1 MTCDTVAIFTTCL
14 TRTHACF
21 SKITEFE
28 TKKKL
33 KPRYGVLHFD
43 FRCNAYSDPLQL
55 FLTSKNGAYPL
66 GEKRKRRRHPLGLW
80 KTSPLRSSLKTKG
93 STSRQGSPASI
104 ITKGLFFP
112 FLPFYANSLKV
123 DTMPSQQ
130 QAEIKR
136 AIDEINDRLPVV
148 PSMEY
153 RRHLKIRILLW
164 DPKGQ
169 NQPFSKY

>member
-1 MTCDTVAIFTTCL
+1 MWYKCL
-14 TRTHACF
+14 IKWHVTQLLFLLPVSNRTHACF

-55 FLTSKNGAYPL
+55 FLTSKNGAYPA
-66 GEKRKRRRHPLGLW
+66 GKKKKKE
-80 KTSPLRSSLKTKG
+80 TSTRSLEDLPIRSTLKNQRFHL
-93 STSRQGSPASI
+93 RQGSPASI

-123 DTMPSQQ
+123 DVASQQ
-130 QAEIKR
+130 PEEIKR
-136 AIDEINDRLPVV
+136 AID
-148 PSMEY
+148 
-153 RRHLKIRILLW
+153 
-164 DPKGQ
+164 
-169 NQPFSKY
+169 